1 MAGQPFT
8 NLVRFEDNEG
18 KILWGDAS
26 PENVDNLVGSTV
38 TILDG
43 HPFDGGLTR
52 TGKTAIIKK
61 VYAHLELNQ
70 QDHYEAVLADGQH
83 YKRYWPR

>member
-8 NLVRFEDNEG
+8 NLVRFADNEG

-26 PENVDNLVGSTV
+26 PENVDKLVGSTV

-61 VYAHLELNQ
+61 VYAHHEPEQ
-70 QDHYEAVLADGQH
+70 QEHHEAVSTDRRD